1 MLLRLN
7 RLCTTLRSA
16 QISDSN
22 TLPPASNTPTTFQRV
37 APNDTVEPRSNPS
50 NSRSNA
56 LPTTTSLL
64 PRLNM
69 RPAVMVMS
77 LRSALPCSP
86 IPRSGRLALVLVE
99 RLMPSTTR

>member
-22 TLPPASNTPTTFQRV
+22 TLPPASNTPTTVQRV

-69 RPAVMVMS
+69 RPEVMTMS
-77 LRSALPCSP
+77 LRNVEPCSP